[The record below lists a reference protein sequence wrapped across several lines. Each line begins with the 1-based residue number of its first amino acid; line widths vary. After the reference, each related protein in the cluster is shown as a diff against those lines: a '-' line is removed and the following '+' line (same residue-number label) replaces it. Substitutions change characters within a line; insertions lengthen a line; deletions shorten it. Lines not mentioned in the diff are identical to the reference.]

1 MIDGWIIR
9 IYLVYYPESFA
20 YDIYIYIYEGNQK
33 KSFVFDVEMYNF
45 TKTND
50 PLKISIQILDLSLQ
64 EWFKVAQK

>member
-1 MIDGWIIR
+1 MIY
-9 IYLVYYPESFA
+9 IY
-20 YDIYIYIYEGNQK
+20 IYIYIYEGNQK